1 MTDPQEPAQLDRV
14 LDLARHVEPEPP
26 EGFVA
31 TIMRRVDDLEARRSW
46 WDRVRRA
53 RAANRF
59 RAPRADTVTGRMIM
73 KKVVWGA
80 AALGAAAIVAVVWLG
95 SPSAGPGTEATVG
108 GARDSVQAFLQSDT
122 FDQLMK
128 NKDTRE
134 LLQKAA
140 TDASLRGALADP
152 ALARAM
158 AEPAFQRALAEPAF
172 HDAVRAAQA
181 RAAR

>member
-80 AALGAAAIVAVVWLG
+80 AALGAADG
-95 SPSAGPGTEATVG
+95 DF
-108 GARDSVQAFLQSDT
+108 RR
-122 FDQLMK
+122 K
-128 NKDTRE
+128 RRE
-134 LLQKAA
+134 
-140 TDASLRGALADP
+140 D
-152 ALARAM
+152 LARCVDVDHVVVGRHGFVIATGCDNDGEGQDRNECRM
-158 AEPAFQRALAEPAF
+158 SHLHGGTLQ
-172 HDAVRAAQA
+172 
-181 RAAR
+181 